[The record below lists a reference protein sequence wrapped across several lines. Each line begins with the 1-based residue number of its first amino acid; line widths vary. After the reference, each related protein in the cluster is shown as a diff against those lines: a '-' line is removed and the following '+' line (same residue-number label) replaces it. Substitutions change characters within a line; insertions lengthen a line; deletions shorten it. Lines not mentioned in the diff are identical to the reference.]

1 MSKEDVIGENRNKPI
16 TWVNNNGVTNDDEDL
31 LDQPAIFDVVEGEV
45 FEDEEIKELDTV
57 AEAIYDENLI
67 ENVDE
72 EIDMDS

>member
-31 LDQPAIFDVVEGEV
+31 LDQPAIFDVVEGEI
-45 FEDEEIKELDTV
+45 FDDEEIKEPDTV
-57 AEAIYDENLI
+57 SEAIVDENMI
-67 ENVDE
+67 DNEDE